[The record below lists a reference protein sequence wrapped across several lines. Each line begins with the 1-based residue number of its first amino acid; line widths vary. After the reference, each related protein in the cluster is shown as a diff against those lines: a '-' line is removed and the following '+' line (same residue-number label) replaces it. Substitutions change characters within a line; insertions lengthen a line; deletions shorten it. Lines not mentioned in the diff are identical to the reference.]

1 MKQHLWF
8 ILFAIVLGFYV
19 MREKQFAFIYYTIWT
34 FTLELSYFGAKSFGA
49 QDIANKIWPYLVAP
63 AIVVCVGFWVIIAP
77 MQFKQQP
84 PENLVM
90 IFVTHGM
97 NMIAVLVEK
106 KPIYMKQIW
115 KPILYTTIYNLFL
128 AIYVGGG
135 GRSKANELPYWYA
148 QYDQPI
154 GWIFAA
160 LAITASGA
168 VHFIMALPDKKQ
180 KDNQPKQY
188 IV

>member
-1 MKQHLWF
+1 
-8 ILFAIVLGFYV
+8 

-34 FTLELSYFGAKSFGA
+34 FTLELAYFGAKSFGA